1 MLNTWS
7 ASPLPPPRGPERG
20 SEPSPCAHL
29 ALEQLV
35 VPLYLQHVARPAA
48 HGAPG
53 AMVAVRAGA
62 VEGRVLHGQ
71 LGAVSGLT
79 REVHA
84 AGEESN
90 QRIRGG
96 WFWPARKIK
105 ADGSPLQDFRRLS
118 QRRGRRLWRQQRLP
132 QGQIGEAA
140 KPGFRSCSKLYVVG
154 SANLAEPQFSNCET
168 GVMTT
173 ASVHCVSHTPGASAS
188 CDSTHFRGVR

>member
-1 MLNTWS
+1 MLNTRS
-7 ASPLPPPRGPERG
+7 APPHPHPRGRRG
-20 SEPSPCAHL
+20 ASEPSPCAHL

-53 AMVAVRAGA
+53 SMVAVRAGA

-79 REVHA
+79 REVYA

-90 QRIRGG
+90 QRVRRGAG
-96 WFWPARKIK
+96 GLPARKIK
-105 ADGSPLQDFRRLS
+105 ADGIPLQDFRRLS

-132 QGQIGEAA
+132 QGTICG
-140 KPGFRSCSKLYVVG
+140 G
-154 SANLAEPQFSNCET
+154 S
-168 GVMTT
+168 
-173 ASVHCVSHTPGASAS
+173 
-188 CDSTHFRGVR
+188 